1 MERLYSKKTIV
12 MVAALSS
19 ALAIVGVS
27 FFGGKT
33 QKTIATITY
42 SETFSYSNQLWNCS
56 TAEEN
61 RYNASYFGSKNITG
75 HNPVKEAA
83 ITYGTSLFGTT
94 TYSSSFFL
102 LGATSGSSTQN
113 SLYKS
118 KIGGV
123 AGFKGLTSVSGTIG
137 LSAGYSSE
145 GGYLK
150 IFNVDWTLLKTVSME
165 AHVGEKSTF
174 DFSWS
179 KTTESSPIWF
189 YFFTAAGG
197 DTIQTSQTVLT
208 LSSLT
213 VSWTC

>member
-12 MVAALSS
+12 MVAAISS

-33 QKTIATITY
+33 QKTEATITY
-42 SETFSYSNQLWNCS
+42 SQQFSYSNQLWNCS
-56 TAEEN
+56 TAEDN
-61 RYNASYFGSKNITG
+61 RYNSSYFGSKNITG
-75 HNPVKEAA
+75 HNPVKETA
-83 ITYGTSLFGTT
+83 ITYDTSLFGTT

-102 LGATSGSSTQN
+102 LGATSGSSTQS
-113 SLYKS
+113 SLYQS
-118 KIGGV
+118 KIGGA

-150 IFNVDWTLLKTVSME
+150 IFNVDWALLATVSMQ
-165 AHVGEKSTF
+165 AHVGEMSSF

-179 KTTESSPIWF
+179 KTNESSPVWF
-189 YFFTAAGG
+189 YFFTTAGCA
-197 DTIQTSQTVLT
+197 TAQTSQTVLT